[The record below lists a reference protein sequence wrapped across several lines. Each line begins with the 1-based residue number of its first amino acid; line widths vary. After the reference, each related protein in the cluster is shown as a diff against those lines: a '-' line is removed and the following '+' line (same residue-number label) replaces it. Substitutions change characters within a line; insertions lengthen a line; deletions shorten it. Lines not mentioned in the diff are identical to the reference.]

1 MDAEV
6 LELAMGYVMALS
18 SDQLRTVMTHCA
30 ALHAHSE
37 GVETTVKAL
46 DNISRALRP
55 GRRSPNEIIHDVAR
69 KHGMSF
75 AELTGHSRR
84 QKIVKARWEAM
95 HLLRERTTL
104 SLPQIA
110 RRLGL
115 HDHSTVIHG
124 LRRYRADGGFAAEA

>member
-1 MDAEV
+1 MDPEAM
-6 LELAMGYVMALS
+6 ELAMGCVMILS
-18 SDQLRTVMTHCA
+18 TDQLRALIAHCA

-37 GVETTVKAL
+37 GVETTVRTL
-46 DNISRALRP
+46 ENVSRALRP
-55 GRRSPNEIIHDVAR
+55 TRRSPNEIIHDVAR

-84 QKIVKARWEAM
+84 QKVVKARWEAM
-95 HLLRERTTL
+95 HQLRERTTL

-115 HDHSTVIHG
+115 HDHTTVIHG
-124 LRRYRADGGFAAEA
+124 LRRYRADGEIAAEA